1 MAEMDKNVNRDGRG
15 NTSNCVLIVCIS
27 MLTLL
32 ACSGNPP
39 APVEERRVSSQPR
52 HRLLPAPDIY
62 VVKRGDTL
70 YAIAFRFGLDY
81 GDIARWNQLQST
93 DLIRTGQR
101 LKLKPPAAT
110 AKKPAITKPPP
121 RSRPASRPYEPP
133 PAVAQQKPGTGT
145 AATKEP
151 KSTSPGK
158 SGPVPPSTA
167 KVSWQWPA
175 SGKIIQT
182 FKANDPAR
190 PGLDIGGTEGQ
201 AIQAAAS
208 GLVVY
213 SGSGL
218 IGYGELI
225 IIKHNDRLLSAYAH
239 NRKRIVRE
247 NDQVK
252 AGQKIAEMGRN
263 GSNRVMLHFEI
274 REHGSPVDPKRYLPG
289 R

>member
-1 MAEMDKNVNRDGRG
+1 MGRR
-15 NTSNCVLIVCIS
+15 NIRVLIAIVAA
-27 MLTLL
+27 LFLY

-39 APVEERRVSSQPR
+39 VPVEERGVRNQAR
-52 HRLLPAPDIY
+52 HRVLPAPDVY

-81 GDIARWNQLQST
+81 GDIARWNQLRST
-93 DLIRTGQR
+93 DLIQIGQR
-101 LKLKPPAAT
+101 LKLKPPAGA
-110 AKKPAITKPPP
+110 ARRGQQAA
-121 RSRPASRPYEPP
+121 RNRAASRPYEPP
-133 PAVAQQKPGTGT
+133 PAAQQQAPGNVPTPVVRPPAKP
-145 AATKEP
+145 AAT
-151 KSTSPGK
+151 STSK
-158 SGPVPPSTA
+158 LA
-167 KVSWQWPA
+167 WQWPA
-175 SGKIIQT
+175 KGHIIQA
-182 FKANDPAR
+182 FRANDPTR

-201 AIQAAAS
+201 AIRAAAGGS
-208 GLVVY
+208 VVY

-239 NRKRIVRE
+239 NRKRLVKE

-274 REHGSPVDPKRYLPG
+274 RENGSPVDPKAYLP
-289 R
+289 RQ